1 MQEEKGRSVSVKI
14 MDSEYT
20 ISGSGNEEYTKE
32 IAKYVDEKMRQIA
45 SKFPYP
51 SSAKVAILAALNI
64 ADELF
69 DEKKARSQLKEELS
83 RRARAMAQALE
94 QRLSAA
100 P

>member
-1 MQEEKGRSVSVKI
+1 MEEEKGKSISVKI

-20 ISGSGNEEYTKE
+20 ISGNADEEYTKE
-32 IAKYVDEKMRQIA
+32 IAKYVDQKMRQIA
-45 SKFPYP
+45 NKFPYP

-69 DEKKARSQLKEELS
+69 DERKTKSQLVEELTK
-83 RRARAMAQALE
+83 RAKAMAQTLE
-94 QRLSAA
+94 QRLSTA